1 VIIANSYSKSV
12 LRAVAGQIAEEC
24 QNVDYFPS
32 YESVMQTKQAYV
44 WESDL
49 AHVQESFIGR
59 IMLRVTEKYVAGENG
74 HSFNDQ
80 ILQMRNRAVAGDWG
94 EAHDIYARLTAS
106 EVENL
111 DCVSHSIAAQ
121 ICLQCGN
128 SSNAAFHADRALHLA
143 ETAGELGLFVYFE
156 CWEIFEAVGDLD
168 KAEMALSHLRERGK
182 QNTVHFEWLIHSEM
196 QKPDREPRLRLL
208 SKFIADEL
216 PEEVSLII
224 CVASIYRKQRM
235 FGEAE
240 TLVRHLLERQPSN
253 LDCLTMLF
261 DIMLKADKQVAA
273 WQILDQVMRIDPE
286 DGNAEALTRLWLE
299 KEAFSNLE
307 SSSMLL
313 NVLIKYEK
321 KGKIEQ
327 ILRRFLL
334 PDETDFTGLQRL
346 GEMAVGLG
354 QHAVT
359 ERICRWVLARAPN
372 EIWAAV
378 GLAKTLQEM
387 GKIEEAAS

>member
-1 VIIANSYSKSV
+1 
-12 LRAVAGQIAEEC
+12 
-24 QNVDYFPS
+24 
-32 YESVMQTKQAYV
+32 
-44 WESDL
+44 
-49 AHVQESFIGR
+49 
-59 IMLRVTEKYVAGENG
+59 
-74 HSFNDQ
+74 
-80 ILQMRNRAVAGDWG
+80 
-94 EAHDIYARLTAS
+94 
-106 EVENL
+106 
-111 DCVSHSIAAQ
+111 
-121 ICLQCGN
+121 
-128 SSNAAFHADRALHLA
+128 
-143 ETAGELGLFVYFE
+143 
-156 CWEIFEAVGDLD
+156 
-168 KAEMALSHLRERGK
+168 
-182 QNTVHFEWLIHSEM
+182 
-196 QKPDREPRLRLL
+196 
-208 SKFIADEL
+208 
-216 PEEVSLII
+216 
-224 CVASIYRKQRM
+224 
-235 FGEAE
+235 
-240 TLVRHLLERQPSN
+240 
-253 LDCLTMLF
+253 MLF

-372 EIWAAV
+372 EICAAV